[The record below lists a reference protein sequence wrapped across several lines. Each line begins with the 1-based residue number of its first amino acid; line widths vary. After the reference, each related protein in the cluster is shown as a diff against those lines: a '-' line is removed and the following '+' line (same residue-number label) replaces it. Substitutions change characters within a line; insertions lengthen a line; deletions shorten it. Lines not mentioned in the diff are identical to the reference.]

1 MHAALASPSAGN
13 APRPTNSTGDLPL
26 ESHTRVPYNVMMF
39 RLAHISDVHLG
50 PLPDVTYRDLASKRM
65 VGYVNWQ
72 RNRRHLLH
80 DGVLGHITTDIKAAA
95 VDHLA
100 VTGDLVNLAL
110 DAEIELAK
118 LWLETLGAPEEV
130 SVVPGNHD
138 AYVPGAFDKA
148 CRYWG
153 PWMVGDGLT
162 PPVDR
167 HAFPYLRVRGEV
179 ALIGVSSARA
189 TAPFMANGFFR
200 EDQSHRLGA
209 LLDKTAKQGLFRI
222 VMIHHPPV
230 RGAVAQHKRLFGI
243 GNFQKTIR
251 KHGADLVLH
260 GHSHEPTLYW
270 IEGKAKRKVPVVGV
284 AAGGQSFGGSHPAAQ
299 WNLLEISGDAE
310 AWSLSLV
317 RRGITG
323 PTMPVAEL
331 SRTELVGE
339 AGLAHTAVVERV
351 S

>member
-1 MHAALASPSAGN
+1 MES
-13 APRPTNSTGDLPL
+13 LPGV
-26 ESHTRVPYNVMMF
+26 SYNRTMF
-39 RLAHISDVHLG
+39 RLAHVSDVHLG

-72 RNRRHLLH
+72 RGRRHIMH
-80 DGVLGHITTDIKAAA
+80 EGVLGTIVADIKASG

-118 LWLETLGAPEEV
+118 LWLETLGPADDV

-138 AYVPGAFDKA
+138 AYVPGAFDKV
-148 CRYWG
+148 CRFWG
-153 PWMVGDGLT
+153 AWMTGDGLSA
-162 PPVDR
+162 PADR
-167 HAFPYLRVRGEV
+167 NAFPYMRVRENV

-200 EDQSHRLGA
+200 EDQSHRLGS
-209 LLDKTAKQGLFRI
+209 LLEKAGKQGLFRA

-243 GNFQKTIR
+243 GNFQKTVAR
-251 KHGADLVLH
+251 HGAELVLH
-260 GHSHEPTLYW
+260 GHSHDPTLYW
-270 IEGKAKRKVPVVGV
+270 MDGGRQRVPVVGV
-284 AAGGQSFGGSHPAAQ
+284 AAGGQSFGGAHPPAQ
-299 WNLLEISGDAE
+299 WNLLEIAGTAG
-310 AWSLSLV
+310 AWSLRLI
-317 RRGITG
+317 RRGLTG

-331 SRTELVGE
+331 SRIDLMGE
-339 AGLAHTAVVERV
+339 PEAAERV
-351 S
+351 G